1 MKSKRIKQITLTL
14 QSRGLTETAFAR
26 TRTSFGFRFGT
37 GTFSRSSKTS
47 GPPKR
52 GNITAR
58 QPVKTLRRELNLAGR
73 EINPAPEL
81 QRNDLITRIS
91 PSSMKSIYSS
101 SSSSLMRESAC
112 FCFLGFLVYTET
124 GIKDVAAFASAE
136 RVCLLD
142 CTCNL
147 LILFISPVYSKPN
160 PIWSQT

>member
-1 MKSKRIKQITLTL
+1 MPLIKWNQNGSSRLTLTL
-14 QSRGLTETAFAR
+14 QSRGLTETAFAL

-52 GNITAR
+52 GKITAR
-58 QPVKTLRRELNLAGR
+58 QPVKTLRREFNLAGR
-73 EINPAPEL
+73 KTNPAPEL
-81 QRNDLITRIS
+81 PRNDLITRIS
-91 PSSMKSIYSS
+91 PSSKKSIYSSFS

-124 GIKDVAAFASAE
+124 EIEDVAAFASAE
-136 RVCLLD
+136 RLCLLD

-147 LILFISPVYSKPN
+147 
-160 PIWSQT
+160 